1 MKNNDLVVL
10 VKLFCLIGLLPVY
23 LSGCVFL
30 DLKKEIAESH
40 DTYSIRGEIK
50 TASAQYG
57 NVIVIL
63 YADEGGTAEPVAYTI
78 PEDTGYFSFLISTGT
93 YYLLAFED
101 TNGNLTYDSDE
112 AIGYYGA
119 PDAITVSRKSR
130 ADADPNRFDGL
141 QVHLAPET
149 AVPAGAPV
157 SIEARVLSRQ
167 AFTKLGRIATLDD
180 DIFAQENGSLGYWKP
195 LTFLRDLG
203 YGIYFLEPYQ
213 PDKIPV
219 LFIHGAVGTPVG
231 WQPLISGMDRK
242 RFQPWFYYYPSGVR
256 LEVAAKA
263 LNHLVKEL
271 HAAYGFD
278 TLYVTAH
285 SMGGLVARAFILNNL
300 HGDNSDYIKR
310 FIALSTP
317 WNGHKMSAKG
327 VEQAPEAVP
336 SWHDMVPDSPFIQTL
351 YQQKLAPMVDFA
363 MFISVR
369 GDCSLFLANNDGSV
383 EIASQLDYRAQ
394 ADASHVFGFDEDHA
408 TILTSQRV
416 IAHYNRIL
424 NADLTEATRKGL
436 WPWKW

>member
-1 MKNNDLVVL
+1 MKISRLITLLQRV
-10 VKLFCLIGLLPVY
+10 CLLGLLPIFFY
-23 LSGCVFL
+23 GCVFSE
-30 DLKKEIAESH
+30 LKKEIAAIP
-40 DTYSIRGEIK
+40 DTHAINGVIK

-57 NVIVIL
+57 NVVVIL
-63 YADEGGTAEPVAYTI
+63 YSDQDGTIEPVAYTI
-78 PEDTGYFSFLISTGT
+78 PEDTGYFSFLITTGT

-101 TNGNLTYDSDE
+101 TNGNLTYDSGE

-119 PDAITVSRKSR
+119 PDAIRISRVVEAVKNPDR
-130 ADADPNRFDGL
+130 YEGL
-141 QVHLAPET
+141 QVHLSPET
-149 AVPAGAPV
+149 AVPAGAPT

-167 AFTKLGRIATLDD
+167 ALTKLGRIATLDD
-180 DIFAQENGSLGYWKP
+180 DIFAQTNGSLGYWKP

-203 YGIYFLEPYQ
+203 YGIYFLEPYH

-231 WQPLISGMDRK
+231 WKPLISGMDRK

-256 LEVAAKA
+256 LEIAAKG
-263 LNHLVKEL
+263 LNHLVKKL
-271 HAAYGFD
+271 HDAYGFD

-300 HGDNSDYIKR
+300 QVAHHDYVKR
-310 FIALSTP
+310 FIAISTP
-317 WNGHKMSAKG
+317 WNGHIMSAKG

-351 YQQKLAPMVDFA
+351 YQKKLAPAVEIA
-363 MFISVR
+363 MLISVR

-394 ADASHVFGFDEDHA
+394 AEASHVFGFDEDHNS
-408 TILTSQRV
+408 ILTSPTV

-424 NADLTEATRKGL
+424 NADLTEPATKGL
-436 WPWKW
+436 WPWNW